1 MTNHIT
7 VPEYMHKNV
16 IASLFIITIS
26 RGMILNT
33 GLYYKKIYK

>member
-16 IASLFIITIS
+16 IASLFRITIS
-26 RGMILNT
+26 REMLLNT
-33 GLYYKKIYK
+33 GLSYEKIYK